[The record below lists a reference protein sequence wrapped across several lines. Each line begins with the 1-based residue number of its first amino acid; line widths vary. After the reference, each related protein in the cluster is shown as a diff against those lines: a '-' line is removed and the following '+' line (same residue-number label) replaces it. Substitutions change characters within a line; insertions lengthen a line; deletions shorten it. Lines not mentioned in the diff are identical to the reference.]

1 MTELNTESLIFFVVF
16 GLLSIPYTGYLTYMA
31 WKFPDKLTNLVKDIT
46 NVDEKSASYRVSIMA
61 LFGPFATFFFFF
73 VSIIGIFNSL

>member
-1 MTELNTESLIFFVVF
+1 
-16 GLLSIPYTGYLTYMA
+16 MA